1 MLKLAAHNFCLI
13 LLLLAFFQFADGKPA
28 LASTKFDGKT
38 SAKSGVH
45 DEAEKAAI
53 DKTKRIVDEIV
64 KTSYPELKNALIKI
78 KSFDSRTD
86 YFRARFSF
94 ARFLTFRKL
103 HYLIFVNPQ
112 IFEKNAPIEGIRAII
127 AHELAHIAYYR
138 RHNRFELLGLM
149 SLQSKSFTARFERGA
164 DLQAIMRGYG
174 AGLKDYREWL
184 YQNVPAKQI
193 AAKKRDYFSPAEI
206 ELMAEGIREKPALID
221 FWIKKV
227 PRNLNE
233 IQSAVKNKN

>member
-1 MLKLAAHNFCLI
+1 MLKLATRNFCLI
-13 LLLLAFFQFADGKPA
+13 LLLLTFFQFAAG
-28 LASTKFDGKT
+28 
-38 SAKSGVH
+38 KSGVD
-45 DEAEKAAI
+45 DEVEKNAI
-53 DKTKRIVDEIV
+53 GKTQQIVDEII
-64 KTSYPELKNALIKI
+64 KTSYPELQNAVIKI
-78 KSFDSRTD
+78 KSFDSHAD

-112 IFEKNAPIEGIRAII
+112 VFVKNAPMNGIRAII
-127 AHELAHIAYYR
+127 AHELAHIAYYG

-184 YQNVPAKQI
+184 YQNIPAEQI
-193 AAKKRDYFSPAEI
+193 AAKKRNYFSLEEIDLILKATEKKPQLFDFWRKNIPRSAAEI
-206 ELMAEGIREKPALID
+206 NEKA
-221 FWIKKV
+221 
-227 PRNLNE
+227 NE
-233 IQSAVKNKN
+233 IIE